1 MGAFGEKLCSARDV
15 RNDVKAARLLG
26 ATVNYDLPKSLAEK
40 LESLD
45 SVCDGDFGPP
55 QSEMDIHTYLRCER
69 ENLLLS
75 ASEQAKQSAFAEAD
89 AVCRLV
95 HSAWWNR
102 QKAAILSALAS
113 SAGPIDTDML
123 HFSPSKVVDV
133 QRVGAFSYAMDPN
146 PYASDRQ
153 IALSKEELF
162 YAQKVSS
169 QNLCIDQYLTDSF
182 ASAKSIYGRMT
193 VSSGILTKPV
203 LFDYLYPESALP
215 VPGKSTSVFID
226 ESKHVDLV
234 EVLQLVRRMFSISA
248 TLVDVSSETP
258 LCDLPLPTAITD
270 RALEHRASPV
280 LQSAFIA
287 RSIAHLET
295 EFTAYLRAVVAAN
308 PRQAQLGGRPGTRSL
323 VRAFLNVRNPVS
335 CAAGDSRQ
343 TGFEASFSDV
353 EDGLVDEKPVWPMIY
368 YCLRCGALQ
377 DAINIAND
385 AASNLG
391 DFSEILKCY
400 LKQERQLPARMVA
413 NLRKNYRR
421 VVKSSRDPYKRL
433 VYCLL
438 GRCDLSDAHTEV
450 AQSIDDFL
458 WLRLSQ
464 VSVSSDESI
473 ANLALHTEGLDDEEM
488 LTLGQ
493 FQTLLYDTYGE
504 GHFDAWNQPLVYF
517 KILCLSQQFEGAL
530 AFLARLEGL
539 RSHAVH
545 IAILLHTM
553 KILILPQSLHSP
565 LSSLEI
571 EIPGA
576 NSHFTQYHS
585 GPRDFSG
592 RFGVAIALSQQ
603 ANCAEL
609 SWEPVNERM
618 AYVRLKSHFKNLS
631 IVSVYAPTSA
641 AEQRYKETFYSQLQ
655 ALVEKFLRPDLFIV
669 AGDWN
674 GRAGRGNATN
684 SHLIGRFGFG
694 SQCENGERLLNFA
707 DQNRLLFFLYLAVTR
722 VDSDP
727 AGFRRLNF
735 ARLLLLYTRKFEVST
750 PCQALNYYYF
760 LSDIESTFSADAS
773 DATVSPHTTTTPIS
787 KNPLSS
793 ILAVD
798 TATKAACGGLF
809 IQCVSEL
816 VIQTREFDLLLGTL
830 TDGGIRQPG
839 AINRFCSDNGPITV
853 ARIISTVAETLEAR
867 GQLLDAVHVYLLAGG
882 SHLLSAVRL
891 TNLMLVAVVSDGSS
905 TANAPSANSE
915 FSANPQTDRNA
926 VLRAAAE
933 VSVLMRLS
941 GFHYPEIRSP
951 LSWNSET
958 YEVGRNLQR
967 MNLPSSPGD
976 PSAEQS
982 TSLKSASQTLFYLL
996 DLSTFF
1002 DLANSSQWQAALDHM
1017 DRLGIFPSSCNS
1029 AHIESKVAAYAVL
1042 PDLVRRP
1049 LSNALLQLMRC
1060 LMAKANQAKASSSS
1074 VSRFNHGFYVHVLLI
1089 VHECFIYSISGSK
1102 WSAVAGVAKSPSSS
1116 EARTRARAL
1125 ITFVGRIPQRMSGE
1139 VYARLS
1145 QLEMQ
1150 LT

>member
-1 MGAFGEKLCSARDV
+1 MSTTLDELVEQSDRLLTEIQGDTDLPLITRSIEQMGAFGEKLCSARDV

-162 YAQKVSS
+162 YAQK
-169 QNLCIDQYLTDSF
+169 IDQYLTDSF

-413 NLRKNYRR
+413 TLRKNYRR

-565 LSSLEI
+565 LI
-571 EIPGA
+571 
-576 NSHFTQYHS
+576 
-585 GPRDFSG
+585 
-592 RFGVAIALSQQ
+592 
-603 ANCAEL
+603 
-609 SWEPVNERM
+609 
-618 AYVRLKSHFKNLS
+618 
-631 IVSVYAPTSA
+631 
-641 AEQRYKETFYSQLQ
+641 
-655 ALVEKFLRPDLFIV
+655 
-669 AGDWN
+669 
-674 GRAGRGNATN
+674 
-684 SHLIGRFGFG
+684 
-694 SQCENGERLLNFA
+694 
-707 DQNRLLFFLYLAVTR
+707 TR

-933 VSVLMRLS
+933 V
-941 GFHYPEIRSP
+941 
-951 LSWNSET
+951 
-958 YEVGRNLQR
+958 GRNLQR

-1074 VSRFNHGFYVHVLLI
+1074 VS
-1089 VHECFIYSISGSK
+1089 SGSK